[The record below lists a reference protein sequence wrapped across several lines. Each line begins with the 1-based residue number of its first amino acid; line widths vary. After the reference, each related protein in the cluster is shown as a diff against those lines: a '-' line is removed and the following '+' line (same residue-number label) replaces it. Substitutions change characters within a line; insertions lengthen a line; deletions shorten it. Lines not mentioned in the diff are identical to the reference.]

1 MNFNDIGFELH
12 DNILSAG
19 ECVNLLS
26 ILNQHKLQPLTGGI
40 RRIEQLVP
48 EVAALAQ
55 SQKLRALAS
64 NYLSSKPALVRAI
77 YFDKSAENNWL
88 VTWHQDRTVAVTD
101 KFEAE
106 GWGLWSR
113 KADAWHV
120 QPPLEV
126 LENMITIRISLDAS
140 DRNNGCLK
148 FLAGSHKVGIIKSTE
163 MPVYTKDK
171 AAIYCETPVGS
182 ALVMRPHI
190 VHASEKALTQ
200 APRRVLH
207 FEYAGYVLPDGIKWA
222 A

>member
-1 MNFNDIGFELH
+1 MSFNDIGFEIH
-12 DNILSAG
+12 DNILSAE
-19 ECVNLLS
+19 ECANLLS

-55 SQKLRALAS
+55 SQQLRAIAS

-88 VTWHQDRTVAVTD
+88 VTWHQDRTVAVTN

-126 LENMITIRISLDAS
+126 LENMVIIRISLDAS
-140 DRNNGCLK
+140 DKNNGCLK
-148 FLAGSHKVGIIKSTE
+148 FLAGSHKIGIIKSTE
-163 MPVYTKDK
+163 MPEYTKNK
-171 AAIYCETPVGS
+171 AAVYCETPVGS

-190 VHASEKALTQ
+190 VHASEKALTP

-207 FEYAGYVLPDGIKWA
+207 FEYSGYTLPKGIEWA